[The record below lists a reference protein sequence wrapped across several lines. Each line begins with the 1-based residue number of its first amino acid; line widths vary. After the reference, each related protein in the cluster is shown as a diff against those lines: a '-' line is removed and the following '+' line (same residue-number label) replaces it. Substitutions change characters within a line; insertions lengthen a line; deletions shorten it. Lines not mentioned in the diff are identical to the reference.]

1 MAFDSQD
8 ASLSEL
14 KISNGETLVVTE
26 GNLPSKVLQC
36 FECNCGLM
44 MCYSFM

>member
-1 MAFDSQD
+1 MAFHFQD

-14 KISNGETLVVTE
+14 KIGNGETLVVTE
-26 GNLPSKVLQC
+26 GHLPSKVLQC
-36 FECNCGLM
+36 FECSCGLM